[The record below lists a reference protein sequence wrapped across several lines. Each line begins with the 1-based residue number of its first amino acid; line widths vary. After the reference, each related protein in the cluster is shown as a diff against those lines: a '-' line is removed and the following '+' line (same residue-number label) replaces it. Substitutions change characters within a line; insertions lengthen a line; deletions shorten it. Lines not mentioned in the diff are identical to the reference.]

1 MSSQLADMKLRM
13 AAKDR
18 TIAAQNQ
25 KMADKDLAIAHYHK
39 KSKSRKFRIEE
50 LEADLEEAKEKIAE
64 IDSGDSDATNVQYI
78 EDKPK
83 EAPEYYDDYYGP
95 CIEAQAQVQVLKA
108 ENANLKYQYFVSGLT
123 IQPWSGAVVE
133 PAAET
138 TFPNDEPSDE
148 TIVTSAAETA
158 SPTDEPSDETIVAPE
173 ADPAPADD
181 EPRGHKRTLSQSEVA
196 STEKVESKKAR
207 PAFWSGDLTRRP
219 KKNKA
224 ATRKTREGQN
234 QV

>member
-1 MSSQLADMKLRM
+1 MSSVADLVQQLADMKLKM
-13 AAKDR
+13 AA
-18 TIAAQNQ
+18 
-25 KMADKDLAIAHYHK
+25 KDLAIAHYHK

-64 IDSGDSDATNVQYI
+64 IDPGDSDATNVQYI

-133 PAAET
+133 PTAET
-138 TFPNDEPSDE
+138 TFPNDEPLDG
-148 TIVTSAAETA
+148 TAVTSEADLAVA
-158 SPTDEPSDETIVAPE
+158 NDEPSDETIVAPE
-173 ADPAPADD
+173 AGPAPTDD

-196 STEKVESKKAR
+196 STENIESKKAR

-219 KKNKA
+219 KKNPKRRQA
-224 ATRKTREGQN
+224 QT